1 MDKPRRLRTY
11 PIKSLTIFVAICF
24 VVSLAMV
31 ILFAFLNKEEWVIR
45 ILVFIFCGLFTV
57 ASAIILIYQLFFYVS
72 VDEENFYRHVM
83 FGKHTIPLKKIE
95 RIINRDGFYEVV
107 VKGRKITSFSTN
119 TKEGQQIIVF
129 LERKGVKI
137 DW

>member
-1 MDKPRRLRTY
+1 MNKPKRLRTY

-24 VVSLAMV
+24 VVSLSMV
-31 ILFAFLNKEEWVIR
+31 ILFAFLNKEELVIR
-45 ILVFIFCGLFTV
+45 ILIFIFCGLFTV
-57 ASAIILIYQLFFYVS
+57 ASAIILIYQLFFYIA
-72 VDEENFYRHVM
+72 VDEENFYRYVL

-95 RIINRDGFYEVV
+95 RIINRDGFYEVI
-107 VKGRKITSFSTN
+107 VKGKRITSFSTN

>member
-1 MDKPRRLRTY
+1 MNKPKRLRTY

-107 VKGRKITSFSTN
+107 VKGKKITTFSTN

>member
-1 MDKPRRLRTY
+1 MNKSKRLRTY

-107 VKGRKITSFSTN
+107 VKGKKITTFSTN